1 MCKKVRR
8 RLLIRPGAIGDFLV
22 SLPAMEAFCADWT
35 EVWCAR
41 QNVPL
46 ARFAHNARAI
56 PETGLDRLGF
66 LPAEA
71 TVSRL
76 REFDSIISW
85 YGSNNEEFQ
94 KLALNELKLNITF
107 LQALPSGQ
115 GGALEFYRR
124 QVLALGARL
133 VGQRYPQL
141 PCPRITRTFAAIH
154 PFASGL
160 KKQAPLKV
168 FQNAASR
175 FANQMP
181 VQWMR
186 GPEDDLPG
194 ATFIPNLYDLAC
206 WLAGA
211 RVYVGNDSGIA
222 HLAAAVGTPVVAL
235 FPATDPVM
243 WTPRGPAVTAI
254 QLRSWNEAIVPA
266 AG

>member
-1 MCKKVRR
+1 MCQKLRR
-8 RLLIRPGAIGDFLV
+8 RLLIRPGAIGDFIV
-22 SLPAMEAFCADWT
+22 SLPAMEALRADWT

-46 ARFAHNARAI
+46 TGFADNALAI
-56 PETGLDRLGF
+56 PETGLHRLGF

-85 YGSNNEEFQ
+85 YGANNEQFQ
-94 KLALNELKLNITF
+94 KLALDELKLDITF
-107 LQALPSGQ
+107 LQALPSGRSS
-115 GGALEFYRR
+115 ALEFYRR
-124 QVLALGARL
+124 QALQLGANPVL
-133 VGQRYPQL
+133 RYPQV
-141 PCPRITRTFAAIH
+141 PCPRIPRTFAAIH

-160 KKQAPLKV
+160 KKQAPMAV
-168 FQNAASR
+168 FRDAAGR
-175 FANQMP
+175 FANRMP
-181 VQWMR
+181 VQWLR

-222 HLAAAVGTPVVAL
+222 HLAAAAGTPVVAL
-235 FPATDPVM
+235 FPATDPAT
-243 WTPRGPAVTAI
+243 WTPRGRAVSAI
-254 QLRSWNEAIVPA
+254 RLTRWNEATVLA
-266 AG
+266 AR

>member
-8 RLLIRPGAIGDFLV
+8 RLLIRPGAIGDFIV
-22 SLPAMEAFCADWT
+22 SLPAMEAVRADWT

-46 ARFAHNARAI
+46 ARFADTARPI

-85 YGSNNEEFQ
+85 YGSNNEHFQ
-94 KLALNELKLNITF
+94 KLALDELKLNITF
-107 LQALPSGQ
+107 LQALPTGR
-115 GGALEFYRR
+115 GNALEFYRR
-124 QVLALGARL
+124 QALQLGANPAE
-133 VGQRYPQL
+133 RYPRV
-141 PCPRITRTFAAIH
+141 PCPRIPRTFAVIH
-154 PFASGL
+154 PFASGS
-160 KKQAPLKV
+160 KKQAPMAL
-168 FQNAASR
+168 FRNAAR
-175 FANQMP
+175 RLANRMP
-181 VQWMR
+181 VKWLR
-186 GPEDDLPG
+186 GPEDELPG
-194 ATFIPNLYDLAC
+194 ATSFSNLYDLAC

-222 HLAAAVGTPVVAL
+222 HLAVAVGTPVVAL
-235 FPATDPVM
+235 FSATDPAK
-243 WTPRGPAVTAI
+243 WTPRGPAVSAI
-254 QLRSWNEAIVPA
+254 QLTRLNVAIVPA

>member
-8 RLLIRPGAIGDFLV
+8 RLLIRPGAIGDFIV
-22 SLPAMEAFCADWT
+22 SLPAMEAVRADWT

-46 ARFAHNARAI
+46 ARFADTARPI

-85 YGSNNEEFQ
+85 YGSNNEQFQ

-107 LQALPSGQ
+107 LQALPNGR

-124 QVLALGARL
+124 QALELGVRL
-133 VGQRYPQL
+133 VGRRYPQV
-141 PCPRITRTFAAIH
+141 PCPRIPRTFAAIH

-160 KKQAPLKV
+160 KKQAPMVL
-168 FQNAASR
+168 FQNTATRFVSR
-175 FANQMP
+175 MP
-181 VQWMR
+181 VKWLR
-186 GPEDDLPG
+186 GPEDELSG
-194 ATFIPNLYDLAC
+194 ASFFSNLYDLAC

-235 FPATDPVM
+235 FSATDPAT
-243 WTPRGPAVTAI
+243 WTPRGPAVSAI
-254 QLRSWNEAIVPA
+254 RPRRGNYSADALE
-266 AG
+266 